1 MGDCTGKYYSL
12 GNSFNNVPLPP
23 DVQFSSGTW
32 IYEVLRVI
40 NGSCIFLEDH
50 LNRLNVSLRL
60 AGISFRLGYH
70 EAFPVIQEL
79 VRRNGLENGN
89 IKLMIQMAENNTP
102 IWVMCCIP
110 FSYPQ
115 GSDYEFGV
123 STAIFRAARE
133 NPNIKQYYPLY
144 QKQMADFIT
153 AKNRFEA
160 LLVDDQD
167 RITEGSKSNVFFIRD
182 QTLFTAPGASV
193 LKGITRDKVISMC
206 SELKY
211 KLIEKAVSTADLS
224 NMDSV
229 FITGT
234 SPKVLPVCRVD
245 DQSFNV
251 DHPMMRNIMK
261 VYDRLIES
269 EISRIRT
276 ALQRNL

>member
-1 MGDCTGKYYSL
+1 MADCTGRYYSL
-12 GNSFNNVPLPP
+12 GNSYYNIPLPP
-23 DVQFSSGTW
+23 DVQFSSGTR

-40 NGSCIFLEDH
+40 NGSGIFLEDH

-60 AGISFRLGYH
+60 AGISFRLGSH
-70 EAFPVIQEL
+70 EVFPVIHEL

-89 IKLMIQMAENNTP
+89 IRLMVQMAENNTP

-115 GSDYEFGV
+115 ESDYEFGV
-123 STAIFRAARE
+123 SVAIFRTARQ

-153 AKNRFEA
+153 AKKSFEA

-167 RITEGSKSNVFFIRD
+167 RITEGSKSNVFFIGD
-182 QTLFTAPGASV
+182 QTLFTAPGVSV
-193 LKGITRDKVISMC
+193 LKGITREKVISIC
-206 SELKY
+206 RELKY
-211 KLIEKAVSTADLS
+211 KLIENAISTADLS
-224 NMDSV
+224 KMDSV

-245 DQSFNV
+245 DHMFNV
-251 DHPMMRNIMK
+251 DHPVMRNIMET
-261 VYDRLIES
+261 YDRLIES
-269 EISRIRT
+269 EISRT
-276 ALQRNL
+276 HTTLQRNQ